1 MVAKRVRKRFYV
13 LRLISAFYKF
23 LAIIIGLVVIVAVTA
38 VTWAYVQSSS
48 FSNTGLVGLF
58 VAQVFAA
65 IFSGGL
71 TGLTFWVIASLID
84 LLINIDHKID
94 ILTVNVLR
102 QMEEPTTKTDEI
114 EGFLERVKAKL

>member
-1 MVAKRVRKRFYV
+1 MTKKVRKRFYV

-23 LAIIIGLVVIVAVTA
+23 LAIILGLVVIAAVAA
-38 VTWAYVQSSS
+38 VTWVYFRNSTP
-48 FSNTGLVGLF
+48 SNMGLLGLF

-102 QMEEPTTKTDEI
+102 QMDEPTTKTDEI
-114 EGFLERVKAKL
+114 DGFLERVKAKL